1 MGSPDAA
8 SSAPTSTGPGQRPV
22 QAPPRAPV
30 GDSGASSRLTL
41 CRAGAPSDHFSWGTF
56 EVVRWKM
63 PAFMGGGRDYLFA
76 YKDGWVVY
84 YRDEIEK
91 QAVRR
96 GLPPWLL
103 AGVVWNEV
111 GGDPGWID
119 DVALELRAF
128 DHLADP
134 YLEPMTITRR
144 PELTSMGEVSIQL
157 RRAAQTMGLEWAD
170 LSGKERS
177 ELVSC
182 LSDEPSN
189 LAVVAMHLRQL
200 ADVDYRGQASLG
212 DKEVVVIGARYNR
225 GPHLTLEQI
234 NKDLSYGQAMLRR
247 KDRLLQLMTPP
258 PAGQSKP

>member
-1 MGSPDAA
+1 
-8 SSAPTSTGPGQRPV
+8 
-22 QAPPRAPV
+22 
-30 GDSGASSRLTL
+30 
-41 CRAGAPSDHFSWGTF
+41 
-56 EVVRWKM
+56 
-63 PAFMGGGRDYLFA
+63 
-76 YKDGWVVY
+76 
-84 YRDEIEK
+84 
-91 QAVRR
+91 
-96 GLPPWLL
+96 
-103 AGVVWNEV
+103 
-111 GGDPGWID
+111 
-119 DVALELRAF
+119 
-128 DHLADP
+128 
-134 YLEPMTITRR
+134 
-144 PELTSMGEVSIQL
+144 MGEVSIQL